1 MTRASPHSPIGKVPM
16 RQRKTKRSRSDT
28 PCSCSSKKRPVPAS
42 KYAFLRGGPSKL
54 SMAPLTRGGRPP
66 RLSRCLPLSGWRS
79 RWGSTALT
87 RHWAQGESRPPGSAQ
102 ISQPGFRLSRYPDP
116 MSSSAPEPQQRVAV
130 RRSPRLGAFIA
141 VFGIVGFG
149 VTLVVTGLYEV
160 DPSIGFATLFAY
172 FSLYGIT
179 GSIAVGIV
187 LWLILDFRSK
197 RRVREIT
204 MERDSH
210 PES

>member
-1 MTRASPHSPIGKVPM
+1 M
-16 RQRKTKRSRSDT
+16 
-28 PCSCSSKKRPVPAS
+28 
-42 KYAFLRGGPSKL
+42 
-54 SMAPLTRGGRPP
+54 
-66 RLSRCLPLSGWRS
+66 
-79 RWGSTALT
+79 
-87 RHWAQGESRPPGSAQ
+87 
-102 ISQPGFRLSRYPDP
+102 
-116 MSSSAPEPQQRVAV
+116 
-130 RRSPRLGAFIA
+130 
-141 VFGIVGFG
+141 VGFG
-149 VTLVVTGLYEV
+149 VTLVLTGLYEV